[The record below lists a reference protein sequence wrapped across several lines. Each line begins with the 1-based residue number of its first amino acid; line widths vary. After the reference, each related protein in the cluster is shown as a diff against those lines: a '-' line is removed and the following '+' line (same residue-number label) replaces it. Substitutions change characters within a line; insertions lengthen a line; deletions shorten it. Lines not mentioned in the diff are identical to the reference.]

1 MAAGTNPPRV
11 MQTMA
16 SKGPLSARR
25 QANARASRWNWS
37 QETGKDLRDVGWT
50 MLDPNLA
57 QVLAPRMNGSETW
70 TSIIVLQVR
79 IDVGR
84 AHGHPQRDPCRFD
97 THLPKTHARR
107 HAAQKGLPEE
117 AGTADKER
125 RSGAEGST
133 HDPSRPPLADCGARL
148 RPGRPCRRHLGRRR
162 TDAPEVHP
170 RLAL

>member
-16 SKGPLSARR
+16 SKGTLSARR

-57 QVLAPRMNGSETW
+57 QVLAPSMSGSEPW
-70 TSIIVLQVR
+70 TSIIVLQAR
-79 IDVGR
+79 IDVGC

-97 THLPKTHARR
+97 TRFSAQNPCKASFCTKRTSRGGRHRR
-107 HAAQKGLPEE
+107 
-117 AGTADKER
+117 
-125 RSGAEGST
+125 
-133 HDPSRPPLADCGARL
+133 
-148 RPGRPCRRHLGRRR
+148 
-162 TDAPEVHP
+162 
-170 RLAL
+170 